1 MMSAAE
7 ETLTISESVSDLALI
22 ALEQAMAARQST
34 PDVAP
39 FVLIESG
46 GYCYFRAL
54 AANDNVVEQA
64 AAFLARDPDT
74 TETYALAYDGTVTV
88 EGTPFDAILV
98 IAGEPGAGDAFVF
111 TQRYDGAASPIALIG
126 APALIGQHVSLLNKG
141 P

>member
-1 MMSAAE
+1 MMCAADE
-7 ETLTISESVSDLALI
+7 NLTISESVSDLALI
-22 ALEQAMAARQST
+22 ALEQAMAARQNT
-34 PDVAP
+34 PDFAP

-46 GYCYFRAL
+46 GHCYVRSF

-64 AAFLARDPDT
+64 SAFLARDPD

-111 TQRYDGAASPIALIG
+111 TQRYDGAASPVALIG
-126 APALIGQHVSLLNKG
+126 DPALIGQHDSLLNKG
-141 P
+141 S

>member
-1 MMSAAE
+1 MSN
-7 ETLTISESVSDLALI
+7 TNNQLTISESVSDLALI
-22 ALEQAMAARQST
+22 ALEQAMAARQGA
-34 PDVAP
+34 PDFAP

-46 GYCYFRAL
+46 GHCYVRSF
-54 AANDNVVEQA
+54 AANDTVVEQA
-64 AAFLARDPDT
+64 CAFLARDSD

-126 APALIGQHVSLLNKG
+126 DPALIGQHDSLLNKG